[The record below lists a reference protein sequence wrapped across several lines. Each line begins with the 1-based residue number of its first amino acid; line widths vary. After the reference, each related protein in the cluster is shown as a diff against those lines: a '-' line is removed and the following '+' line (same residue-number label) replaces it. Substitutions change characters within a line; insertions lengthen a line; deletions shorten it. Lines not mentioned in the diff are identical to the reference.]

1 MLINTQNQENLIDN
15 EIPDL
20 TNSIKVDKTGK
31 RYIDD
36 PNSPSGRT
44 YLYDSPISNYD
55 IMKNESNRFF

>member
-36 PNSPSGRT
+36 PT
-44 YLYDSPISNYD
+44 MI
-55 IMKNESNRFF
+55 